1 MFAYPARYRLGSMQ
15 KCSMKGYKNR
25 FMGGTKKLKNRIGI
39 KQGDSNSHECVCID
53 QLYSY
58 FDKW

>member
-53 QLYSY
+53 
-58 FDKW
+58 